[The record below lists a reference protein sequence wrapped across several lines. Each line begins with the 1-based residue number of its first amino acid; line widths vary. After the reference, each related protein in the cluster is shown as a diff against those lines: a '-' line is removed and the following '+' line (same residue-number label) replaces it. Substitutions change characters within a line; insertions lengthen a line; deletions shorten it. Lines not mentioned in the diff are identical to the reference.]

1 MANTKLRIKELL
13 QEKGMTQAELAERLG
28 INRLSLN
35 QAIHRNNWTLGKL
48 EEIAAALECRVV
60 DLFDNSYTIECPECG
75 HKIEIVLNL
84 KGISKTDN

>member
-13 QEKGMTQAELAERLG
+13 QERGMTQVDLANKLG
-28 INRLSLN
+28 VTKITLSQN
-35 QAIHRNNWTLGKL
+35 IARNNWTLGKL
-48 EEIAAALECRVV
+48 EDIAAALECRVV
-60 DLFDNSYTIECPECG
+60 DLFDNSYTIQCPECG

>member
-13 QEKGMTQAELAERLG
+13 QEKGMTQVDLANKLG
-28 INRLSLN
+28 VTKITLSQN
-35 QAIHRNNWTLGKL
+35 IARNNWTLGKL
-48 EEIAAALECRVV
+48 EEIAAALECRVI
-60 DLFDNSYTIECPECG
+60 DLFDNSYTIQCPECG